1 MTTGSSAPSDVHLVV
16 LAAGLGTRYG
26 SLKQLD
32 PVGPGGTALLD
43 FALADARRAG
53 FRGGIVIVREE
64 IAEAVEAHLARTVA
78 GRFPIEL
85 VCQRLDDLPGGR
97 ELPAGRDRPWGTTHA
112 VWAAREAVGDVGFVV
127 ANADDHYGLEAYSIL
142 HDHLVR
148 APAVSSPPE
157 APAAWALAAYR
168 LGDVLSSHGAVN
180 RGLCRV
186 DPDGWLED
194 VVEGRELHRT
204 MEGGIEGRTREH
216 GTVLLGG
223 DARVSTNLWAFA
235 PGAAEILGE
244 GLASFLDEQGDDPRA
259 ECTLPDVIR
268 TGLRDRA
275 CRVFVY
281 PVDGDYFGV
290 TRVEDRPGVVDRL
303 AKRGHPWEVV

>member
-1 MTTGSSAPSDVHLVV
+1 VQSFAHEASGVLTFWAMTTGSSAPSDVHLVV

-32 PVGPGGTALLD
+32 PV
-43 FALADARRAG
+43 
-53 FRGGIVIVREE
+53 
-64 IAEAVEAHLARTVA
+64 
-78 GRFPIEL
+78 
-85 VCQRLDDLPGGR
+85 
-97 ELPAGRDRPWGTTHA
+97 
-112 VWAAREAVGDVGFVV
+112 
-127 ANADDHYGLEAYSIL
+127 GLEAYSIL

-303 AKRGHPWEVV
+303 AKRGHPWEVF